1 VTRKDPETTVTHDG
15 TSPEATVAHEGGSPE
30 TLPGGSPQAESD
42 ATATVSRIPDVPTL
56 RHRDD
61 VDGCGCVR
69 CQRVDYDVA
78 RRSAADAVVRSVGIV
93 RRHPSLLLAFLV
105 VGIVAIALD
114 RTVGAVPAAVVGFL
128 GVVFGRGYV
137 GLVAAET
144 ARSDRAD
151 HPDRSDHPD
160 RAGRLDR
167 SGSLESVSTDGTRS
181 ADAGTTLGRLR
192 RVAVVTRRL
201 PATLVGGAFLTA
213 ALICIV
219 VVATAV
225 ASPATS
231 SVFTTL
237 GLAEFTSP
245 ADVALLVCTV
255 AVLLA
260 VLVKSCFLPEACFV
274 GGYGPLEGLRASWRL
289 TAVHR
294 GKAIA
299 LTGGLL
305 ALFAV
310 TALLDARFGDPS
322 RPVVLSVTLRGTT
335 VPLRSLGLSTA
346 GPVRLLFDVVLS
358 TVYYAVFA
366 HAYLGALFE
375 DGMK

>member
-1 VTRKDPETTVTHDG
+1 MTRKDPETTVTHEG
-15 TSPEATVAHEGGSPE
+15 TSPETAAAHEGTSPE
-30 TLPGGSPQAESD
+30 TLPGDSPQAEAD
-42 ATATVSRIPDVPTL
+42 ATATVSEIPDVPAL

-93 RRHPSLLLAFLV
+93 RRRPSLLLAFLS

-114 RTVGAVPAAVVGFL
+114 RTVGAAPAAVVGFL

-137 GLVAAET
+137 GIVTAET
-144 ARSDRAD
+144 ARSD
-151 HPDRSDHPD
+151 PP
-160 RAGRLDR
+160 
-167 SGSLESVSTDGTRS
+167 ESVSTDGTRS
-181 ADAGTTLGRLR
+181 SDGGRTLSRTR
-192 RVAVVTRRL
+192 RAAIVARRL
-201 PATLVGGAFLTA
+201 PAALVGGALLTA
-213 ALICIV
+213 ALIGIV
-219 VVATAV
+219 VLATAV
-225 ASPATS
+225 ASPAAS
-231 SVFTTL
+231 SVLTAL
-237 GLAEFTSP
+237 GLVEFTSP

-255 AVLLA
+255 AALLA

-305 ALFAV
+305 ALFVV

-346 GPVRLLFDVVLS
+346 GPVRLLLDVVLS
-358 TVYYAVFA
+358 TVYYVVFA
-366 HAYLGALFE
+366 HAYLGALFGNGT
-375 DGMK
+375 D